1 MPKDFDIPKMMENGE
16 FEPLL
21 PNNKRQDV
29 KISGEYNFSN
39 SALSNTKKITLKKRG
54 RPVSIPDKRNKVS
67 VPKKISPALN
77 SKLSI
82 LQDYMTELQSEKG
95 RISFEKIV
103 NTLADSYIQHRLGV
117 AKEEHIREEIQEEF
131 EKLPK

>member
-39 SALSNTKKITLKKRG
+39 SALSNTRNITLKKRG

-95 RISFEKIV
+95 RISFGKIV

>member
-1 MPKDFDIPKMMENGE
+1 
-16 FEPLL
+16 
-21 PNNKRQDV
+21 
-29 KISGEYNFSN
+29 
-39 SALSNTKKITLKKRG
+39 
-54 RPVSIPDKRNKVS
+54 
-67 VPKKISPALN
+67 
-77 SKLSI
+77 

>member
-1 MPKDFDIPKMMENGE
+1 MPKDFDIPKTMKNGE

-29 KISGEYNFSN
+29 NISGEFNFSN
-39 SALSNTKKITLKKRG
+39 SALSNTQNISFKKRG
-54 RPVSIPDKRNKVS
+54 RPVSITDTRNKVS

-117 AKEEHIREEIQEEF
+117 AKEEHIKEEIQEEF
-131 EKLPK
+131 DKLPK

>member
-16 FEPLL
+16 FEPLF

-39 SALSNTKKITLKKRG
+39 SALSNTRNITLKKRG

>member
-1 MPKDFDIPKMMENGE
+1 NGE

-39 SALSNTKKITLKKRG
+39 SALSNTRNITLKKRG

>member
-39 SALSNTKKITLKKRG
+39 SALSNTRNITLKKEADQFQFLIKETRYQFL
-54 RPVSIPDKRNKVS
+54 KRS
-67 VPKKISPALN
+67 L
-77 SKLSI
+77 
-82 LQDYMTELQSEKG
+82 
-95 RISFEKIV
+95 R
-103 NTLADSYIQHRLGV
+103 H
-117 AKEEHIREEIQEEF
+117 
-131 EKLPK
+131 

>member
-29 KISGEYNFSN
+29 KRSGEYNFSN
-39 SALSNTKKITLKKRG
+39 SALSNTKNITLKKRG

>member
-1 MPKDFDIPKMMENGE
+1 MPKDFDIPKIMENGE

-39 SALSNTKKITLKKRG
+39 SALSNTKNITLKKRG
-54 RPVSIPDKRNKVS
+54 RPVSIPDKRNKES

>member
-39 SALSNTKKITLKKRG
+39 SALSNTRNITLKKRG

-67 VPKKISPALN
+67 VPKKISPRQQVAFYHQKATRTRVNGTLRALV
-77 SKLSI
+77 L
-82 LQDYMTELQSEKG
+82 
-95 RISFEKIV
+95 
-103 NTLADSYIQHRLGV
+103 V
-117 AKEEHIREEIQEEF
+117 AFR
-131 EKLPK
+131 

>member
-1 MPKDFDIPKMMENGE
+1 KTLQQNH
-16 FEPLL
+16 
-21 PNNKRQDV
+21 
-29 KISGEYNFSN
+29 FSN
-39 SALSNTKKITLKKRG
+39 SALSNTRNITLKKRG